1 MMGVGLSEML
11 ILFLMMGGSSGA
23 DVVSFVPPKHYFETM
38 EVETTFDKMME
49 LATKEGKDGRT
60 QFQQLLAIRHLAD
73 EADAF
78 KKSPKYAEQR
88 QILEQIAAG
97 KKAND
102 PQGFAKEQ
110 AQKALARFDGKTW
123 TPPAAPVLRDDALA
137 WFPANATFAAAW
149 DGRHTKNMLGANPG
163 ALALDFVKM
172 LPPGDVR
179 NCMVA
184 LSEDEH
190 LLAQLFQFRFDQGD
204 LEGHSFGNLF
214 VAALSHI
221 TGDFAQAV
229 QMSSQI
235 LATRGRIYPATNVN
249 VTLAARMD
257 DGSLVSGE
265 TNITASPHRIVELML
280 LPADAEPLPGAL
292 DAIANADLI
301 TLGPGSLYTSLI
313 TNLLVRGIPEAI
325 AASKATRVYVG
336 NLMTQANESLG
347 LTASQHIEKILQHC
361 GRNTAG
367 RDDGLDDCHSEHS
380 EESPHFAYPHIF
392 DYALINTAPISPTL
406 LEQYAREGQTPIE
419 PDLDRIRALGV
430 EPIPGNFVHEGKL
443 LRHDHDRVTDTILK
457 LALAAS

>member
-1 MMGVGLSEML
+1 LTDSSRAKSREHHAEQRPEPVASDHPCVIRDLAAVVTVTDD
-11 ILFLMMGGSSGA
+11 GGSSG
-23 DVVSFVPPKHYFETM
+23 
-38 EVETTFDKMME
+38 
-49 LATKEGKDGRT
+49 R
-60 QFQQLLAIRHLAD
+60 
-73 EADAF
+73 
-78 KKSPKYAEQR
+78 
-88 QILEQIAAG
+88 
-97 KKAND
+97 
-102 PQGFAKEQ
+102 
-110 AQKALARFDGKTW
+110 
-123 TPPAAPVLRDDALA
+123 LREDL
-137 WFPANATFAAAW
+137 
-149 DGRHTKNMLGANPG
+149 
-163 ALALDFVKM
+163 KM

-190 LLAQLFQFRFDQGD
+190 LLAKLFQYRFEQGD

-235 LATRGRIYPATNVN
+235 LATRGRIYPATNVD

-257 DGSLVSGE
+257 DGSLVRGE
-265 TNITASPHRIVELML
+265 TSITASTHRILELML
-280 LPADAEPLPGAL
+280 EPADAEPLPGTL

-347 LTASQHIEKILQHC
+347 LSASQHIEKILQHC
-361 GRNTAG
+361 GSYSGNAG
-367 RDDGLDDCHSEHS
+367 
-380 EESPHFAYPHIF
+380 PYPKIF

-406 LEQYAREGQTPIE
+406 LEQYAREGQAPIE

-430 EPIPGNFVHEGKL
+430 EPIPGNFVHEGSV
-443 LRHDHDRVTDTILK
+443 LRHDPDRVTEALLK
-457 LALAAS
+457 LALARPQ